1 MKKTFL
7 CLASLF
13 LFSSVIVAQKQ
24 HKIVFD
30 FTEGDTASFAKIIR
44 YTKTIMD
51 LTGNAKLEVVCHG
64 PGLDLL
70 VKGKTTVEKQI
81 EEMEKLNV
89 VFVACQ
95 ATMKRRGVDKSQ
107 LVSNAVTVPAAVL
120 ELSSKQQDGWS
131 YIKE

>member
-1 MKKTFL
+1 MKKIFL
-7 CLASLF
+7 CITSLF
-13 LFSSVIVAQKQ
+13 LFSSLMTAQKQ

-51 LTGNAKLEVVCHG
+51 LTGNAQLEVVCHG
-64 PGLDLL
+64 PGLDML

-81 EEMEKLNV
+81 EEMQKLNV

-95 ATMKRRGVDKSQ
+95 ATMKRRGIDKSQ

-120 ELSSKQQDGWS
+120 ELSLKQQDGWS